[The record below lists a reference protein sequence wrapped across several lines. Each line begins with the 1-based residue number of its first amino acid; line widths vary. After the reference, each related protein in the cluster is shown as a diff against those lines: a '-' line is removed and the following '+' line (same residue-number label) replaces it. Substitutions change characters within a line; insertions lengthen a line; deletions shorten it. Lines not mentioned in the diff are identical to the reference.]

1 MNDNLWISRLLNE
14 KKELTVKT
22 EKLVNFMDSVYFEY
36 LSIEDQN
43 LLKLQLSV
51 MKAYIEILKI
61 RYDRI
66 GKGD

>member
-1 MNDNLWISRLLNE
+1 MNDNSWISRLHKE
-14 KKELTVKT
+14 KKELTIKT
-22 EKLVNFMDSVYFEY
+22 VKLVNFMDSEDFDY
-36 LSIEDQN
+36 LSEEDQN

-51 MKAYIEILKI
+51 MTAYIEILKI